1 MNAILPLASPAHK
14 LASKLVKSK
23 RACQISH
30 MSDTKGKIVVKKK
43 KIKQGMVIPGSSKQ
57 QDSFIEIATKQWC
70 VALYNV

>member
-1 MNAILPLASPAHK
+1 MNAILSLASPAHK

-30 MSDTKGKIVVKKK
+30 MSDTKSKIVVKK

>member
-1 MNAILPLASPAHK
+1 MNAILSLASPAHK

-43 KIKQGMVIPGSSKQ
+43 IKQGMVIPGSSKQ

>member
-1 MNAILPLASPAHK
+1 MNAILSLASPAHK

-43 KIKQGMVIPGSSKQ
+43 IKQGIVIPGGSKQ